1 METNKRFLIVFSA
14 TVCIA
19 GFALGSLV
27 QPWGI
32 VNAQSDRVFELRT
45 YTAPEGKLDN
55 LHARFRDHTM
65 RIFEKHGM
73 TSVGYWA
80 PQDEP
85 LSETTLIYLISHES
99 RAAATESWAS
109 FRDDP
114 EWQKVS
120 RESQVDGR
128 IVSNVERVF
137 MKATDYSP
145 MK

>member
-1 METNKRFLIVFSA
+1 MATSKRFLIVFSA
-14 TVCIA
+14 TVFIA
-19 GFALGSLV
+19 GLALGSLA
-27 QPWGI
+27 QPWGV
-32 VNAQSDRVFELRT
+32 VNAQSDHVFELRT
-45 YTAPEGKLDN
+45 YTALEGKLDN

-73 TSVGYWA
+73 TNVGYWA

-85 LSETTLIYLISHES
+85 LSENILIYIISHES
-99 RAAATESWAS
+99 REAAAESWAS

-128 IVSNVERVF
+128 IVSNVEQVF

-145 MK
+145 MN